1 MSGDKA
7 QRAWRTRSSPL
18 GPLAR
23 LGVRRGLDCGVFSL
37 VRGLPSTASAGD
49 GSPLFG
55 RFAGTMPRFD
65 SPPPCMRDVPL
76 IAFSLRPAPQGTGD
90 DGVSRF
96 SRKEF
101 LCMLGVFD
109 SAGRRHAR
117 DIA

>member
-1 MSGDKA
+1 
-7 QRAWRTRSSPL
+7 
-18 GPLAR
+18 
-23 LGVRRGLDCGVFSL
+23 
-37 VRGLPSTASAGD
+37 
-49 GSPLFG
+49 
-55 RFAGTMPRFD
+55 
-65 SPPPCMRDVPL
+65 MRDVPL